1 VAPGRRRG
9 HRRRLYNAPPHVL
22 GDVRPDQF
30 PGQVLTAEAGR
41 PCRVLILLS
50 THRLEMRLALSGAAG
65 GWSTDGVL
73 FFMVSTRGRLR
84 DDRNALLRHGP
95 TQLAGRPL
103 QAQS

>member
-1 VAPGRRRG
+1 VPRPNGFYVTVDQGVDRG
-9 HRRRLYNAPPHVL
+9 
-22 GDVRPDQF
+22 
-30 PGQVLTAEAGR
+30 
-41 PCRVLILLS
+41 